1 MNRGSLECLRSAS
14 CDQCGH
20 KKILCFDA
28 DLLISGGPDVCFYT
42 SKLTTNKT
50 FINIRMLVN
59 FGQVEMMQT
68 KQSLLLTEA
77 FLVLERILMI
87 SNVT

>member
-20 KKILCFDA
+20 EKILCFDS
-28 DLLISGGPDVCFYT
+28 DLLISDGSDVCFYT

-50 FINIRMLVN
+50 CINIGMLVN
-59 FGQVEMMQT
+59 
-68 KQSLLLTEA
+68 
-77 FLVLERILMI
+77 LVKYK
-87 SNVT
+87 